1 MADGETSRARRSY
14 PDLSPR
20 DPSKSALHAILR
32 DHLET
37 FLAEREE
44 AGAPLPRFV
53 TKELRAALSCGV
65 LRNGCAHYRC
75 DGCGLSRV
83 VALSCKGRGFCPRCI
98 GRQMTVLARELT
110 ERVFP
115 DVRSRQ
121 WVLSFPFGLRCAL
134 AFDHE
139 LTLALTRVAQ
149 CEIERRYRRLAREAG
164 LTKPRGGAFVAIQRC
179 GADLRPNVHLH
190 ALFLD
195 GAYGTNAHGR
205 EVFFEAPAP
214 TPAEVEAILTRIVSR
229 ARALL
234 AEREPDL
241 DALDE
246 SERSLAETLA
256 AATSTRGTTS
266 HAPEL
271 DDDHGAQVHLSTRRK
286 ARIEDFDLDAVLAIA
301 PHDRERREAMFRYF
315 LRPPLAHDRLTY
327 LPAGL
332 DSRVLLSLKR
342 PRSDG

>member
-1 MADGETSRARRSY
+1 
-14 PDLSPR
+14 
-20 DPSKSALHAILR
+20 
-32 DHLET
+32 
-37 FLAEREE
+37 
-44 AGAPLPRFV
+44 
-53 TKELRAALSCGV
+53 
-65 LRNGCAHYRC
+65 
-75 DGCGLSRV
+75 
-83 VALSCKGRGFCPRCI
+83 
-98 GRQMTVLARELT
+98 MTVLARELT

-121 WVLSFPFGLRCAL
+121 YVLSFPFGLRCAL

-139 LTLALTRVAQ
+139 LTLALTRIAHA
-149 CEIERRYRRLAREAG
+149 EIDRRYRRLARAAR
-164 LTKPRGGAFVAIQRC
+164 LTAPRGGAFVAIQRS
-179 GADLRPNVHLH
+179 GGDLRPNVHLH
-190 ALFLD
+190 MQFLD
-195 GAYGTNAHGR
+195 GAYGTNAHGQ

-214 TPAEVEAILTRIVSR
+214 TPADIEAILTRIVSR

-234 AEREPDL
+234 AEREHDL
-241 DALDE
+241 DVLDE

-256 AATSTRGTTS
+256 AATSTRGTTA

-271 DDDHGAQVHLSTRRK
+271 DDDHGAQVHLPTRRK
-286 ARIEDFDLDAVLAIA
+286 ARIDDFDLDAEVAIA

-342 PRSDG
+342 PRSDGTTHVEMSPASFLSRLASLGMFQKGPAASLAEYPFMRPTRSRHV